1 MYGTYKKDI
10 RRLKEE
16 IRLTDANILYYENKI
31 DRLCQKWNLD
41 RNDVLLHSNNILC
54 SIDSDQLYNQ
64 ILWLII
70 YCKGTNECNNRL
82 RSRRLQARHDVK
94 LLENKW
100 RRNRLRDITDIR
112 LRSYIK

>member
-16 IRLTDANILYYENKI
+16 IRLTDADILYYENKI

-70 YCKGTNECNNRL
+70 YCKGTNEYNDAL
-82 RSRRLQARHDVK
+82 RSRRLQARHDIK
-94 LLENKW
+94 LLKNKW
-100 RRNRLRDITDIR
+100 RRSRLRDVNDIWI
-112 LRSYIK
+112 RS

>member
-10 RRLKEE
+10 RKLKEE
-16 IRLTDANILYYENKI
+16 IRLTDADILYYENKI

-41 RNDVLLHSNNILC
+41 RNDVLLHSNDILC
-54 SIDSDQLYNQ
+54 SIDSNNYNQ

-70 YCKGTNECNNRL
+70 YCKGTNEHNDRL
-82 RSRRLQARHDVK
+82 RSKRLQARHDVK

-100 RRNRLRDITDIR
+100 RRSRLRDITDIR
-112 LRSYIK
+112 IRSYVK